1 MAGWVYIFS
10 NPSMPDLLKIGYTE
24 KDPKSR
30 AKEISQD
37 TGVPSEF
44 VVDYQVYS
52 SRPRDLEQKTHSV
65 LSKYRIN
72 NNREFF
78 NCSHEIAIEAI
89 KQAISIL
96 GLNNDPSTGLEIY
109 HKLDRQKIE
118 IELEKN
124 KKHRELEY
132 LLSKQENLRH
142 NLTLLKEI
150 NSELS
155 SESKLYRDENLKIRK
170 EINILKEKIEI
181 ELEKNKKHRE
191 LEYLLSKQENLRHN
205 LTLLKEINSELSSES
220 KLYRDENL
228 KIRKEINILKENYLS
243 NLGTFKIK
251 LEGQKEIL
259 KNELKIV
266 NNQLTYQSNLNH
278 NSRNEL
284 NVLIEKYNEL
294 KQKLEIKKKNKELN
308 KRISELENQ
317 KNTHIRVEKEKYE
330 KLEREDKN
338 KMRLRFFL
346 LPFAAGVFGSLS
358 SVLPIAILNLGSE
371 SNLIM
376 LILCT
381 IIVFIWGIRNNIR
394 NHQQYVDYIKREFT
408 QKTNSLEQE
417 YNIQRKYLENQI
429 IKET

>member
-150 NSELS
+150 NS
-155 SESKLYRDENLKIRK
+155 
-170 EINILKEKIEI
+170 
-181 ELEKNKKHRE
+181 
-191 LEYLLSKQENLRHN
+191 Q
-205 LTLLKEINSELSSES
+205 LSSES